1 MRSLPVSRR
10 AFALAVAMATCAPP
24 AFAQPWPQR
33 PVRFILPFGPA
44 SGADTLGRLFADR
57 LSARWNKPIV
67 IDNRPGGDGMVAI
80 NAFTSANDDHVL
92 FLAPTGTFLSHPYE
106 HETLPY
112 NAERDL
118 IPVAGVA
125 SIVLAVTVPES
136 LKVNSLAEFVAL
148 ARANPGKLNAATA
161 AGHTNFLWQGF
172 TKNAGLE
179 VTKVPY
185 RDVIPALAD
194 LAEGRIQIVLSSLAA
209 AQPQIQSG
217 KVKLIAITSHERKS
231 IAPDAPTVA
240 EAGFPTLT
248 LDGLIGL
255 YGPRGIAMDLRE
267 RIAEDFRATAAA
279 EPLIAQRLAATGQV
293 VEVLGPRVFTTR
305 IKEQRDQLA
314 AIAKTLG
321 LKAAQ

>member
-1 MRSLPVSRR
+1 
-10 AFALAVAMATCAPP
+10 
-24 AFAQPWPQR
+24 
-33 PVRFILPFGPA
+33 
-44 SGADTLGRLFADR
+44 
-57 LSARWNKPIV
+57 
-67 IDNRPGGDGMVAI
+67 
-80 NAFTSANDDHVL
+80 
-92 FLAPTGTFLSHPYE
+92 
-106 HETLPY
+106 
-112 NAERDL
+112 
-118 IPVAGVA
+118 
-125 SIVLAVTVPES
+125 
-136 LKVNSLAEFVAL
+136 
-148 ARANPGKLNAATA
+148 
-161 AGHTNFLWQGF
+161 
-172 TKNAGLE
+172 
-179 VTKVPY
+179 
-185 RDVIPALAD
+185 
-194 LAEGRIQIVLSSLAA
+194 VLSSLAA

-279 EPLIAQRLAATGQV
+279 EPLIAERLAATGQV
-293 VEVLGPRVFTTR
+293 VEVLGPREFTTR